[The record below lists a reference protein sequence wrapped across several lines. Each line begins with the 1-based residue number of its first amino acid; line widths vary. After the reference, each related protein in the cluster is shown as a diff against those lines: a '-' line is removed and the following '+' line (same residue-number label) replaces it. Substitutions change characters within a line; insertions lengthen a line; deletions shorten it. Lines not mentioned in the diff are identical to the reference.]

1 MFRVVLFSGI
11 LMSVLFLTTATAQD
25 VVKPREVVPVSEL
38 PAETGEITELKRAV
52 ESEIETLSRRMIE
65 MNDWMYH
72 NPEVGHEEVEA
83 SRMLSAELETNDFD
97 VTFGVEGLD
106 DDFNQE
112 LVNRYNADGMPTA
125 FVAKHRGRSEHPII
139 AFVFEVDALRAD
151 PVFHGCQHNQQGASM
166 VTAAIALSRVLEE
179 NDLPGSVWAIHTPA
193 EEIPP
198 PTKAAMV
205 EAGIFDDVDF
215 VIRSHGTG
223 SQARRA
229 RGGFGNCCLLIE
241 AASYEFTGQPAHGAA
256 PWHGR
261 DALDAARLFLN
272 AVDMFREHNR
282 PTLRFMSTI
291 TKVGNSPNV
300 INESVQVDHWV
311 RNANVAGRDELDRVA
326 AQVDTIAMGA
336 ATATFTEVDIRH
348 YGSYYNSAE
357 SAWMQALAWQYVNEY
372 GDADAISEETRGPVG
387 WDEAG
392 LGSVQVPG
400 LYIGPAVSG
409 VPPAS
414 GHSHENADITVSD
427 VGHRGLQQTAL
438 IGAVVGLRLLTNEEI
453 RQQITRELG
462 LWQQWGVQEGLI
474 PERLVRR

>member
-1 MFRVVLFSGI
+1 MFRATSCSTL
-11 LMSVLFLTTATAQD
+11 LMLAVFVSTIAAQD
-25 VVKPREVVPVSEL
+25 IEKPREVIPLSEV
-38 PAETGEITELKRAV
+38 PAETDEVTAMKRAV
-52 ESEIETLSRRMIE
+52 ESQIEALSPRMFE

-83 SRMLSAELETNDFD
+83 ARMLSSELEANDFE
-97 VTFGVEGLD
+97 VTFGVAGLD

-112 LVNRYNADGMPTA
+112 IIERYDADGMPTA
-125 FVAKHRGRSEHPII
+125 FVAKHRGRSDYPVI

-166 VTAAIALSRVLEE
+166 VTAAIALSNVLEE
-179 NDLPGSVWAIHTPA
+179 NNLPGSVWAIQTPA

-205 EAGIFDDVDF
+205 EAGFFDDVDF

-223 SQARRA
+223 RQATRL
-229 RGGFGNCCLLIE
+229 RGGLGNCCLLIE
-241 AASYEFTGQPAHGAA
+241 AASYEFTGKPAHGAA
-256 PWHGR
+256 PWFGH

-291 TKVGNSPNV
+291 TEVGDSPNV
-300 INESVQVDHWV
+300 INEYVQVDHWV

-326 AQVDTIAMGA
+326 AQVDTIAMA
-336 ATATFTEVDIRH
+336 AAMATFTEVKISH
-348 YGSYYNSAE
+348 YGSYYNGAE

-372 GDADAISEETRGPVG
+372 GDADAISDELGNPVG

-392 LGSVQVPG
+392 LGSVRVPG
-400 LYIGPAVSG
+400 LYVRPAVSG

-414 GHSHENADITVSD
+414 GHSHENADITVSPE
-427 VGHRGLQQTAL
+427 GHRGLQQTAQ
-438 IGAVVGLRLLTNEEI
+438 IGAVLGLRLLTNDEI
-453 RQQITRELG
+453 RQQVTQELE

-474 PERLVRR
+474 PARLVRP